1 MRILS
6 AILLVAA
13 ALPLSSTRAS
23 AQAVLLDEG
32 SFVVSIA
39 GRPVGME
46 TFRIGRAG
54 LADDAQV
61 IAQGS
66 LELEVEGGERIVES
80 ALATVGTRM
89 SLDAYQAKVSGQGA
103 LQVFLQWRGDRLVAE
118 TTSAEA
124 VEERIYR
131 RALPGT
137 PTVLLDHLLAHHY
150 FFLTPHER
158 AGDAPILVVR
168 PRPGSQ
174 VRAVLRSEGVEALAI
189 GDEELRAR
197 RLRLE
202 LGGAVHDIWLD
213 ARGRVLRVEIPG
225 DEYVALRRD
234 PPK

>member
-6 AILLVAA
+6 AILLLAA
-13 ALPLSSTRAS
+13 ASPLPPKRVY

-39 GRPVGME
+39 GRTVGME

-54 LADDAQV
+54 LADNAQV

-80 ALATVGTRM
+80 ALATLGRRM
-89 SLDAYQAKVSGQGA
+89 SLDAYQAKVSGPGA
-103 LQVFLQWRGDRLVAE
+103 LQVFLQWRGDRIVAE
-118 TTSAEA
+118 TTSEEA

-137 PTVLLDHLLAHHY
+137 PTVLLDHMLAHHY
-150 FFLTPHER
+150 FFLTPHQR
-158 AGDAPILVVR
+158 PGDAPILVVR

-174 VRAVLRSEGVEALAI
+174 VRAVLRSGEVEALAI
-189 GDEELRAR
+189 GDEELRAQ
-197 RLRLE
+197 RLQLV
-202 LGGAVHDIWLD
+202 LGGAFHDIWVD

-234 PPK
+234 PPN